1 MEERGQGN
9 PLTERERAARHFNVD
24 ASQVTP
30 EMIEQLPPRG
40 TGLETERAETPAT
53 CDAELHAL
61 KDKMLQD
68 LDRLFEILGSRCP
81 SEPRDKET
89 D

>member
-1 MEERGQGN
+1 MEERGKGE
-9 PLTERERAARHFNVD
+9 PLTERERAARHFDVEVS
-24 ASQVTP
+24 AVTP
-30 EMIEQLPPRG
+30 EMIQQLPPRG
-40 TGLETERAETPAT
+40 TGLEMGSAETPTA

-68 LDRLFEILGSRCP
+68 LDRLFELLGSRCP
-81 SEPRDKET
+81 GEPRDKEP

>member
-1 MEERGQGN
+1 MEERGKGE
-9 PLTERERAARHFNVD
+9 PFTERERAARHFGVD
-24 ASQVTP
+24 ASAVTP

-40 TGLETERAETPAT
+40 TGLEAGRAETPAA

-68 LDRLFEILGSRCP
+68 LDRLFELLGSRCP
-81 SEPRDKET
+81 SEPRDKEQ